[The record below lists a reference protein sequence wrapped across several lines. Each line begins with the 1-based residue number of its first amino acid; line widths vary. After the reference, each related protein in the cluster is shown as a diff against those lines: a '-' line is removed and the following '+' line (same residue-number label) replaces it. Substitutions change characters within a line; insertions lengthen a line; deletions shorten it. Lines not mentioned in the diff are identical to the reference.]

1 MTSLVSVLIAG
12 THLFRLS
19 PASLKFNDID
29 KVPLR
34 EVATWRS
41 YVNIA
46 STVGRSAGGPIGGF
60 LADRI
65 GWRW

>member
-12 THLFRLS
+12 THLFHLS
-19 PASLKFNDID
+19 LTPLKFNNTD

-34 EVATWRS
+34 DVATWRS

-46 STVGRSAGGPIGGF
+46 STVGRSSGGPIGGF
-60 LADRI
+60 LADKV